1 MNETYRVDGLQ
12 VVRSG
17 PPPGKPLAGPPP
29 LLLVPGASHGAWCWE
44 LWQEKLPELGWESH
58 ALSLRNHPDS
68 YPVEEETFRTKLKVT
83 DYADDVAAVA
93 NQLPAPCVVVGHSM
107 GGMVAQS
114 FVAQSFVAQSFRN
127 QRRDSAPPVAG
138 LVLLASTAPAQLG
151 PAIATPFPTDQPIL
165 FDRETTTQRYF
176 HTTPPE
182 RLERALNRL
191 VPESTAVINE
201 ILAPPGVSIESS
213 RITCPVLSVTAGF
226 DGTSVPKDGALA
238 EYYGGEHIHDAEN
251 GHDLMLEAGW
261 EALLERILD
270 WVTRR
275 VAKL

>member
-1 MNETYRVDGLQ
+1 MMESYRADGLH

-17 PPPGKPLAGPPP
+17 PPRGTALAGPP
-29 LLLVPGASHGAWCWE
+29 LLLVHGAAHGAWCWE
-44 LWQEKLPELGWESH
+44 LWQEKLPGLGWESH
-58 ALSLRNHPDS
+58 ALSLRNHPGSD
-68 YPVEEETFRTKLKVT
+68 PVEEETFRTRLRLA
-83 DYADDVAAVA
+83 DYGDDVAAVA
-93 NQLPAPCVVVGHSM
+93 GQIVTPCVVIGHSM
-107 GGMVAQS
+107 GGMVAQD
-114 FVAQSFVAQSFRN
+114 FVS
-127 QRRDSAPPVAG
+127 RRLESGKPVAG
-138 LVLLASTAPAQLG
+138 LVLLASAAPAQLG
-151 PAIATPFPTDQPIL
+151 PAIDTPFPKDRPFL

-182 RLERALNRL
+182 RLERALDRL

-201 ILAPPGVSIESS
+201 ILAPPGVSIEAS

-226 DGTSVPKDGALA
+226 DGTRVPKDGALA

-270 WVTRR
+270 WISRR
-275 VAKL
+275 AAKSRDQP

>member
-1 MNETYRVDGLQ
+1 
-12 VVRSG
+12 
-17 PPPGKPLAGPPP
+17 
-29 LLLVPGASHGAWCWE
+29 
-44 LWQEKLPELGWESH
+44 
-58 ALSLRNHPDS
+58 
-68 YPVEEETFRTKLKVT
+68 
-83 DYADDVAAVA
+83 
-93 NQLPAPCVVVGHSM
+93 M

-114 FVAQSFVAQSFRN
+114 FVARCFGT
-127 QRRDSAPPVAG
+127 RRLESGHPVAG

-151 PAIATPFPTDQPIL
+151 PAIDTPFPTDRPFL

-176 HTTPPE
+176 HSTPSD
-182 RLERALNRL
+182 RLERALDRL

-261 EALLERILD
+261 EPLLERILD
-270 WVTRR
+270 WVNRR
-275 VAKL
+275 VGKP